1 MTTLNNT
8 ILSVTRRT
16 AKGFTVGEIYDRVLA
31 RYMANVADHAMVLPK
46 TPPYNSVRARVY
58 ELARKGSLQT
68 TGTRK
73 DPVSDRTAKTFARS

>member
-16 AKGFTVGEIYDRVLA
+16 AKGFTVGEIYDRVVA
-31 RYMANVADHAMVLPK
+31 RYLTHKTMSLS

-73 DPVSDRTAKTFARS
+73 DPVSDRTAKTFARN